1 MTSRLTIPSPAKL
14 NLVLEVLGKR
24 PDGYHQLRTV
34 FERIS
39 LADRITLTRAK
50 HNGIRVRCSH
60 PHVPLGPGNLVY
72 KAAMMLRRD
81 FSIEEGIDINIIKNI
96 PVAAG
101 LGGGSSN
108 ASAVL
113 TGLNRLWRLGLDR
126 PALADYAARI
136 GSDLPF
142 FLYDASF
149 ALGTGRGDIIK
160 PLAVRTKLWH
170 LLVTPRFRIYTKEV
184 FSRLKLNLTNKKD
197 SANILLPFLR
207 TGDLGRLS
215 RALSNDLEPAI
226 LSLRPDFIH
235 LKKKLLDAGA
245 AGVCFSGSGPSIFAL
260 AESQKHALSLRA
272 RFDKRYAQVFVV
284 STM

>member
-1 MTSRLTIPSPAKL
+1 
-14 NLVLEVLGKR
+14 
-24 PDGYHQLRTV
+24 
-34 FERIS
+34 
-39 LADRITLTRAK
+39 
-50 HNGIRVRCSH
+50 
-60 PHVPLGPGNLVY
+60 
-72 KAAMMLRRD
+72 MLRRD